1 MTEENTT
8 TATEEKSETKQHTGP
23 SLTTIVI
30 GILILVFSGA
40 FAKAIVDSPKP
51 WKTYTV
57 GTIAPRITLAAPSEP
72 KLLNVE
78 IPEAL
83 SKISKRIEY
92 YECSSEPDGI
102 IIQVLG
108 ITYNPEINLS
118 LQGGINGAVGDVAHL
133 SGASNVQHSTEPI
146 TISGKNATLLT
157 ITADVNGSKFEQ
169 KTVFLVNGQSLK
181 QINFQYES
189 TDVTGRKSAQKA
201 LESLQVAG

>member
-1 MTEENTT
+1 MTEENVT
-8 TATEEKSETKQHTGP
+8 TEEKSEKKQHTGP
-23 SLTTIVI
+23 SLTTVVI
-30 GILILVFSGA
+30 GILIFL
-40 FAKAIVDSPKP
+40 FAGSLGRAITHSPRA
-51 WKTYTV
+51 WETYTV
-57 GTIAPRITLAAPSEP
+57 GTIAPSITLAVPNEP

-83 SKISKRIEY
+83 SKISKKIEY

-133 SGASNVQHSTEPI
+133 SGASNVQNNTEPI
-146 TISGKNATLLT
+146 TISGKTATLLT

-169 KTVFLVNGQSLK
+169 KTVFLVNGQNLR
-181 QINFQYES
+181 QINFQYKS
-189 TDVTGRKSAQKA
+189 TDETGKKSAQKA
-201 LESLQVAG
+201 LESLQAAG